1 MTSTAELFNPVRSL
15 PFAYGNLDPSIVS
28 EFVPLRASDGA
39 DMFGVLY
46 YPKRTTPKFCFLA
59 VHPRGDYSRFYAV
72 PGLTAAG
79 YAVLC
84 LTTRYLNNDSD
95 AQHERMLLDLAAGM
109 RTLRDRG
116 METILLGNSGGGSL
130 TSFYQSQAVLAGDAR
145 LASTPG
151 GNRIPLAAEDMPL
164 AVGQVQVAVHIGE
177 GAFMR
182 DCIDPAVVDE
192 SEPTASDP
200 TLDMYEARNGRRPYP
215 EPSSYDREWLAEYRR
230 AQEARCARI
239 DAIALGL
246 IGDRREIN
254 RTLTDD
260 ARKASL
266 AVERMGIFAR
276 YLVVYRTLA
285 NPFYLDP
292 TIDPS
297 DRKLGSSFTPD
308 LDPIVGNYG
317 LHGLGR
323 LLTPRAWLST
333 WSPTYSQTSM
343 LKNLPG
349 YDLPSLFVNSTGDTE
364 ISIGEFDEIVAAC
377 HAKDVTVDTVRGDHY
392 LNPLTEGDPDP
403 RVRLDEIMVEW
414 ASSRFPL

>member
-1 MTSTAELFNPVRSL
+1 MTTAELFNPVRSL
-15 PFAYGNLDPSIVS
+15 PFAYGDLDPSIVS
-28 EFVPLRASDGA
+28 EYVPLRASDGG

-46 YPKRTTPKFCFLA
+46 YLKGTTPKYCFLA
-59 VHPRGDYSRFYAV
+59 VHPRGDYTRFYAV

-95 AQHERMLLDLAAGM
+95 AQHERMVLDLGAGM
-109 RTLRDRG
+109 RALRDRD

-130 TSFYQSQAVLAGDAR
+130 TSFYQSQAVLDPDAR
-145 LASTPG
+145 LSSTPG
-151 GNRIPLAAEDMPL
+151 GDRIRLAQEDMPL
-164 AVGQVQVAVHIGE
+164 AVGQIQVAVHIGE
-177 GAFMR
+177 GAFMG

-192 SEPTASDP
+192 SEPMATDP
-200 TLDMYEARNGRRPYP
+200 GFDMYDARNGRRPYP
-215 EPSSYDREWLAEYRR
+215 EPSSYDAGWLAEYRA
-230 AQEARCARI
+230 AQKRRCARI
-239 DAIALGL
+239 DSIALGL
-246 IGDRREIN
+246 ITDRREIA
-254 RTLTDD
+254 RTLPDE
-260 ARKASL
+260 AKKASL
-266 AVERMGIFAR
+266 AVERLGVFAR
-276 YLVVYRTLA
+276 YLIVYRTLA

-292 TIDPS
+292 TIAPS
-297 DRKLGSSFTPD
+297 DRKLGSSFTPN

-323 LLTPRAWLST
+323 LVTPRAWLST

-364 ISIGEFDEIVAAC
+364 IPLAEFDEIVDAC
-377 HAKDVTVDTVRGDHY
+377 HAKDLTVDTVRGDHY
-392 LNPLTEGDPDP
+392 LNPLEPGDPNP
-403 RVRLDEIMVEW
+403 RVRLGEIMVEW